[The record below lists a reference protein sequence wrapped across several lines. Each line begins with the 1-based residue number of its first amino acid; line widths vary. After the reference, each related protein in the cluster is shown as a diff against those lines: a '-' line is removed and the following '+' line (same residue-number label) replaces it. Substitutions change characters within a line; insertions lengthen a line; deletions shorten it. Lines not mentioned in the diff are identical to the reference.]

1 MKALKDNIV
10 FLLKICN
17 NCRLMTCSPLTYSQS
32 SLAENNGNK
41 RSEIITVTPGAKVSV
56 YVAQHGIL
64 AGIEVL

>member
-1 MKALKDNIV
+1 
-10 FLLKICN
+10 
-17 NCRLMTCSPLTYSQS
+17 MTCSPLTYSQS